1 MRAFWFWLI
10 GFYLAF
16 MPLYAL
22 GFMGMPRRLE
32 HYNIA
37 AWQPYLVVA
46 ALGALMILVGIG
58 FLVVQFIVSVQERQ
72 QALDLS
78 GDPWN
83 GRTLEWLT
91 SSPPAPYNF
100 AVLPE
105 VRDIDAFHDMKAG
118 GVAYRR
124 PERYHDITMPRNTSA
139 GLMLGVLAGLLGFA
153 MIWYIWWMAI
163 ASGLCM
169 WAVIIARVYDDDAE
183 YVLPA
188 SEIEEIESAALS
200 GAGKLRPHADGG
212 RGDLLQST
220 AAGKPDMTADAFVAA
235 AGGNGDEPATPDVY
249 EQRAFGFWLYLMSDA
264 IIFSLLFATYAVMAR
279 NNAGG
284 PTGNTLFSLPN
295 AFAET
300 MLLLFSSITFGLAT
314 LAMKSGE
321 KERMLS
327 WLLVTFLLG
336 LGFVGLEI
344 REFHGM
350 VRAGAG
356 PDRSGFLSAFF
367 TLVGTHGLHVTFG
380 LIWILIMT
388 SQVII
393 KGLTI
398 PVASRFLRL
407 GLFWHF
413 LDIIWIGIFS
423 IVYLPGIL

>member
-1 MRAFWFWLI
+1 
-10 GFYLAF
+10 
-16 MPLYAL
+16 
-22 GFMGMPRRLE
+22 
-32 HYNIA
+32 
-37 AWQPYLVVA
+37 
-46 ALGALMILVGIG
+46 
-58 FLVVQFIVSVQERQ
+58 
-72 QALDLS
+72 
-78 GDPWN
+78 
-83 GRTLEWLT
+83 
-91 SSPPAPYNF
+91 
-100 AVLPE
+100 
-105 VRDIDAFHDMKAG
+105 
-118 GVAYRR
+118 
-124 PERYHDITMPRNTSA
+124 
-139 GLMLGVLAGLLGFA
+139 
-153 MIWYIWWMAI
+153 
-163 ASGLCM
+163 
-169 WAVIIARVYDDDAE
+169 
-183 YVLPA
+183 
-188 SEIEEIESAALS
+188 
-200 GAGKLRPHADGG
+200 
-212 RGDLLQST
+212 
-220 AAGKPDMTADAFVAA
+220 MTADAFVAA

-380 LIWILIMT
+380 LIWLVVLMV
-388 SQVII
+388 QVGRG
-393 KGLTI
+393 GLL
-398 PVASRFLRL
+398 PENKRRL
-407 GLFWHF
+407 MCLSMFWHF
-413 LDIIWIGIFS
+413 LDVVWIGVFTF
-423 IVYLPGIL
+423 VYLMGVL

>member
-1 MRAFWFWLI
+1 
-10 GFYLAF
+10 
-16 MPLYAL
+16 
-22 GFMGMPRRLE
+22 
-32 HYNIA
+32 
-37 AWQPYLVVA
+37 
-46 ALGALMILVGIG
+46 
-58 FLVVQFIVSVQERQ
+58 
-72 QALDLS
+72 
-78 GDPWN
+78 
-83 GRTLEWLT
+83 
-91 SSPPAPYNF
+91 
-100 AVLPE
+100 
-105 VRDIDAFHDMKAG
+105 
-118 GVAYRR
+118 
-124 PERYHDITMPRNTSA
+124 
-139 GLMLGVLAGLLGFA
+139 
-153 MIWYIWWMAI
+153 
-163 ASGLCM
+163 
-169 WAVIIARVYDDDAE
+169 
-183 YVLPA
+183 
-188 SEIEEIESAALS
+188 
-200 GAGKLRPHADGG
+200 
-212 RGDLLQST
+212 
-220 AAGKPDMTADAFVAA
+220 MTADAFVAA

-284 PTGNTLFSLPN
+284 PTANTLFSLPN
-295 AFAET
+295 AFTET

-327 WLLVTFLLG
+327 WLAVTFLLG

-393 KGLTI
+393 KGLTV
-398 PVASRFLRL
+398 PVTSRFLRL